1 VAEGNQDPAQAE
13 MLIELGCPV
22 GQGFLFGRPGELG
35 AIEMP
40 PAVQGLPFAASARLT
55 RVVE

>member
-1 VAEGNQDPAQAE
+1 

-35 AIEMP
+35 AIEMQP
-40 PAVQGLPFAASARLT
+40 VMRSLPFAASSSLT